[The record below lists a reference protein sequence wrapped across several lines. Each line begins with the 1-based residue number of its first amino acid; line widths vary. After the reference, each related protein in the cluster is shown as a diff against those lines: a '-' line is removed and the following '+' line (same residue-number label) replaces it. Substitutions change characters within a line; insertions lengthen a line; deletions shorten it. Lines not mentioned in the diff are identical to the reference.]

1 MTDIFNLL
9 TPEIYN
15 GLYSQK
21 SYSQEHNF
29 IRHYSNTLSSESGI
43 PLQRCVEFGAG
54 TGNLTCLLI
63 ESFRS
68 YLAVE
73 PSKSFCN
80 YLNDRFSLYK
90 DRFITL
96 NSTLEDCLD
105 QLRTDLECPTLYV
118 ANFNVVNYLNQS
130 LFTSVLDE
138 LSSVASPGSIFIF
151 DTWSLDYVRRMPLV
165 MNSCEDFY
173 VPASGQGTKHDV
185 RVMERTSQSVFDPSL
200 ASLSIRFNF
209 NEISHEDQTRL
220 AKGSETHTIFP
231 LDLHPFIASIASTK
245 WKTMDISP
253 YSDIEDGTLKCLDLD
268 ATDFSTRRNWYF
280 VLSI

>member
-21 SYSQEHNF
+21 SYSQEHNY
-29 IRHYSNTLSSESGI
+29 IEHYSNTLSSELGV

-54 TGNLTCLLI
+54 TGNLTGLLI

-90 DRFITL
+90 DRFSTL
-96 NSTLEDCLD
+96 NCTLEDSLD
-105 QLRTDLECPTLYV
+105 QLRTDSECPTLYI

-130 LFTSVLDE
+130 LFVRVLNE
-138 LSSVASPGSIFIF
+138 LSSIVSPGSIFIF
-151 DTWSLDYVRRMPLV
+151 DTWSLHYVKKMPLI
-165 MNSCEDFY
+165 MNSSESFY
-173 VPASGQGTKHDV
+173 IPRPGQSTEHDI
-185 RVMERTSQSVFDPSL
+185 RVMERTSQSVFAPSL
-200 ASLSIRFNF
+200 ASLSIKFNF
-209 NEISHEDQTRL
+209 NEISQVDQKR
-220 AKGSETHTIFP
+220 ADKGSEVHTIFP
-231 LDLHPFIASIASTK
+231 LDLNTLMASLDSTK
-245 WKTMDISP
+245 WKIVDVSP
-253 YSDIEDGTLKCLDLD
+253 YSDIEGGTLKYLDPD
-268 ATDFSTRRNWYF
+268 AADFSTCRNWYF
-280 VLSI
+280 VLRL